1 MGILWKLAWRNLWRH
16 PRRTVLTASAV
27 ALGLGLVLVFLG
39 LQDGQHAQMIESAVR
54 MGSGHVL
61 LQAPGYQRRR
71 GVEMLVA
78 APVVAR
84 AEAWAASR
92 RGVQAVLTRAFASGL
107 LSSADGATGV
117 NLVGVEPTAEASVS
131 RLATRVA
138 SGRFLAPADRGT
150 AVIGDGVARL
160 LDARPGTRV
169 VAMAQG
175 ARGGEIRSALFHVV
189 GVVHTGLDELD
200 ESLVLAPLAAVRP
213 FLELGGGAH
222 QVALVLADQSRA
234 GAIAADAARA
244 FPELETLTW
253 AQADPQLQAFITID
267 DGGAYLFD
275 AIFFVLIAFMLL
287 NTLLMSVLERR
298 REVALLGALGLSP
311 GRRLLM
317 VLLEAGVLAALAS
330 AAGLGLGLLGHAYF
344 RLHGLPLAWF
354 TSQSIEAA
362 GVILDPVMY
371 SVLAPSR
378 IAGSVALV
386 VALTLGLSLLAAR
399 QAARPVDPNL
409 LKSR

>member
-1 MGILWKLAWRNLWRH
+1 MRILVKLAWRNLWRH
-16 PRRTVLTASAV
+16 TRRTALTASAV

-39 LQDGQHAQMIESAVR
+39 LQDGQHAQMIESTVR

-71 GVEMLVA
+71 GVEMLLP
-78 APVVAR
+78 APVVAG
-84 AEAWAASR
+84 ASAWAASR
-92 RGVQAVLTRAFASGL
+92 PGVQAVLTRAFASGL

-117 NLVGVEPTAEASVS
+117 SLIGVDPAVEAPVS
-131 RLATRVA
+131 RFATRVA
-138 SGRFLAPADRGT
+138 RGRFLAPADRGT
-150 AVIGDGVARL
+150 AVIGEGVARL
-160 LDARPGTRV
+160 LNARPGTRV

-189 GVVHTGLDELD
+189 GTVHTGLDEVD
-200 ESLVLAPLAAVRP
+200 ESLVLAPLASLQA

-234 GAIAADAARA
+234 GAVAAEAARA
-244 FPELETLTW
+244 FPDLETLTW
-253 AQADPQLQAFITID
+253 AQADPQLEAFITLD
-267 DGGAYLFD
+267 DGGTYLFD

-317 VLLEAGVLAALAS
+317 VLLEAVMLAALAS
-330 AAGLGLGLLGHAYF
+330 AAGLGLGLAGHTYF

-371 SVLAPSR
+371 SVLRPAR
-378 IAGSVALV
+378 IVGSVALV
-386 VALTLGLSLLAAR
+386 FALTLGLSLLAAR
-399 QAARPVDPNL
+399 HAAKPADPNL
-409 LKSR
+409 LKAR